1 MRTDQITIT
10 VPKSK
15 KGLREKL
22 QRMKEEDSVNIS
34 AFIVRAIEE
43 KLSRVSNLTKIDGWI
58 IEE

>member
-1 MRTDQITIT
+1 MRTAPITIT

-22 QRMKEEDSVNIS
+22 QRMKEDESINIS

-43 KLSRVSNLTKIDGWI
+43 KLSRVSDQYYVDGWI

>member
-22 QRMKEEDSVNIS
+22 QRMKEEDSINIS

-43 KLSRVSNLTKIDGWI
+43 KLSRVSSPTKIDGWI

>member
-22 QRMKEEDSVNIS
+22 QRMKEDESINIS

-43 KLSRVSNLTKIDGWI
+43 KLSRVSSPTKFDGWI

>member
-22 QRMKEEDSVNIS
+22 QRMKEDESINIS

-43 KLSRVSNLTKIDGWI
+43 KLSRVSDQYYVDGWI

>member
-22 QRMKEEDSVNIS
+22 QRMKEDESINIS

-43 KLSRVSNLTKIDGWI
+43 KLSRVSSPTKIDGWI

>member
-22 QRMKEEDSVNIS
+22 QRMKEEDSINIS
-34 AFIVRAIEE
+34 AFIVNAIEE
-43 KLSRVSNLTKIDGWI
+43 KLSRVSDKYYVDGWI

>member
-22 QRMKEEDSVNIS
+22 QRMKEEDSINIS
-34 AFIVRAIEE
+34 AFIVNAIEE
-43 KLSRVSNLTKIDGWI
+43 KLSRVSDQYYVDGWI

>member
-10 VPKSK
+10 VPKTK

-22 QRMKEEDSVNIS
+22 QRMKEEDSINIS
-34 AFIVRAIEE
+34 AFIVNAIEE
-43 KLSRVSNLTKIDGWI
+43 KLSRVSDQYYVDGWI